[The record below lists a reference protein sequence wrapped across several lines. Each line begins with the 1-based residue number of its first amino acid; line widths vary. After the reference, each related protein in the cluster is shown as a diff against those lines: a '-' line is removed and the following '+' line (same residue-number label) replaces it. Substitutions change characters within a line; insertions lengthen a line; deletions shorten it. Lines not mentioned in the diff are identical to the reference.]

1 MFITLFSYFNMAA
14 AHTHTHT
21 HTHTQFNDRFQA
33 KRQRGLCTGFLLI
46 LEMGSEEEEEFIYHK

>member
-1 MFITLFSYFNMAA
+1 MAA